1 MPRPPLSR
9 TRLSAAVLVC
19 LGLALGLMAGC
30 EMSATQEIAAAQKK
44 AGTNDALIHLKN
56 AAAAD
61 PKNAQARFLLGQHL
75 YAANDIPAA
84 AAEFKRARDLKYP
97 ANELARPLAD
107 ALLLSGQPTQVMD
120 LVVPMATTDPK
131 VGASVQAAVAWAQM
145 ALRDLPA
152 ARQAVDKADAAGVTP
167 ETQLIRARIA
177 EAAGND
183 DLALKLVDALLKD
196 APNHDGAWHFLGQ
209 LHERMPGGSTAQA
222 QAAYA
227 KALAINPKNF
237 LALSSTVGIQMRNK
251 DYKPARTGLD
261 AMRKLNPK
269 AFMTYYYDGQLKS
282 VDGKYTAARAQ
293 FQAALN
299 LAPESALSLLASGIN
314 ELKLKSYVFAESQL
328 ARVIQLEPTNLEA
341 RFYLARAALAQ
352 GKPEQASATL
362 APLLA
367 AATPLPEVLLIAA
380 QARLLQ
386 GDPKGAEQLLARA
399 GKLHADNHS
408 VRMALALANLAKGNT
423 DAGIQELE
431 RISASSDES
440 DADMLLI
447 NAHIASK
454 AYPAALTAIQT
465 LERKQPESA
474 APFDFRGQVLL
485 KSGDKVEARKAFE
498 AALKKDPKYLSAVAN
513 LVTLDMMDGKPEQAR
528 QRLEDQAKRD
538 PSNPALHLGLATLA
552 QQSGGSPQ
560 LILAELDKA
569 IQADPRNVPARL
581 LLIEQHNKAGDPN
594 RALEAART
602 ADAAIP
608 DNALL
613 LAALAKSLTRS
624 GDSRQALA
632 TYLKLTRIAATDP
645 AGYLGQANLMIAN
658 KDAAGAIKVLQQM
671 LAFAPVNLDAKRLT
685 AQAAMLQK
693 LPDKALTVAR
703 EIQRDAPTN
712 PLGFVLEG
720 DVQLDQKRWDS
731 AAAAYRTA
739 MSKPNGESVITRLYT
754 ALVSGNKL
762 DEAKQVAAEWIK
774 QHPKNPLM
782 LRQLAGDAYNAGDNI
797 QANSYYEEVLEIA
810 PKDLAALNNLAWIL
824 VEAKDPKALP
834 IAERAAAVAPE
845 DPAVLDTLAHAY
857 AVNKDY
863 AKAIET
869 QRRAIL
875 RAADPNPFRLR
886 LARLYLADDN
896 RDKAKAELETLRD
909 LGRSFPD
916 FAKVRKLLA
925 QVR

>member
-1 MPRPPLSR
+1 VPRPYLSR
-9 TRLSAAVLVC
+9 TRLSAAVLVY
-19 LGLALGLMAGC
+19 LGLALGLLAGC
-30 EMSATQEIAAAQKK
+30 EKSATEEIAAAQKK
-44 AGTNDALIHLKN
+44 AGTKDALIHLKN

-61 PKNAQARFLLGQHL
+61 PKNAQARFLLGQQL

-107 ALLLSGQPTQVMD
+107 ALLLSGQPTQVME
-120 LVVPMATTDPK
+120 LVVPMPITDPK

-167 ETQLIRARIA
+167 ETQMIRARMA
-177 EAAGND
+177 ETVGND
-183 DLALKLVDALLKD
+183 EQALKLVDALLKD
-196 APNHDGAWHFLGQ
+196 APNHDGAWHLKGQ
-209 LHERMPGGSTAQA
+209 LHERMPGGTAQA
-222 QAAYA
+222 QEAYT
-227 KALAINPKNF
+227 KAITINPKNF
-237 LALSSTVGIQMRNK
+237 LALASTVGIQMRNK
-251 DYKPARTGLD
+251 DYKPARAGLD
-261 AMRKLNPK
+261 AMRKLNPN
-269 AFMTYYYDGQLKS
+269 AFMTYYYDGQLKF
-282 VDGKYTAARAQ
+282 VDGNYTAARAQ

-299 LAPESALSLLASGIN
+299 IAPESALGLLASGMN
-314 ELKLKSYVFAESQL
+314 ELKLKSYAFAESQL
-328 ARVIQLEPTNLEA
+328 ARVVQLEPANIEA
-341 RFYLARAALAQ
+341 RFYLARASLAQ

-367 AATPLPEVLLIAA
+367 AATPLPEVLLVAA

-399 GKLHADNHS
+399 SKLHADNNS

-431 RISASSDES
+431 RISASSEES

-447 NAHIASK
+447 NAHIARK

-513 LVTLDMMDGKPEQAR
+513 LVTLDMLDGKPEQAR
-528 QRLEDQAKRD
+528 QRLEEQAKRD
-538 PSNPALHLGLATLA
+538 PSNPDLHLALATWAL
-552 QQSGGSPQ
+552 QTGGSPQ
-560 LILAELDKA
+560 AILVELDKA
-569 IQADPRNVPARL
+569 IQADPRNVRARL
-581 LLIEQHNKAGDPN
+581 MLIEQYNKAGDPN
-594 RALEAART
+594 RALEAARA

-613 LAALAKSLTRS
+613 NESLARALARS
-624 GDSRQALA
+624 GDTRQALA
-632 TYLKLTRIAATDP
+632 THLKLTRIAPTDP
-645 AGYLGQANLMIAN
+645 VGYLGQANLMIAN
-658 KDAAGAIKVLQQM
+658 KDPAGAIKVLQQL
-671 LAFAPVNLDAKRLT
+671 LAFAPANIDAKRLT

-693 LPDKALTVAR
+693 QPDKALAMAR
-703 EIQRDAPTN
+703 ELQRDAPSN
-712 PLGFVLEG
+712 PLGFILEG
-720 DVQLDQKRWDS
+720 DVQLDQKRWDQ
-731 AAAAYRTA
+731 AAAVYRTA
-739 MSKPNGESVITRLYT
+739 MAKPNGESVITRLYT
-754 ALVSGNKL
+754 ALVSGNKP
-762 DEAKQVAAEWIK
+762 DEAKQVATEWIK

-782 LRQLAGDAYNAGDNI
+782 LRHLAGAAYTAGDSV
-797 QANSYYEEVLEIA
+797 QAKSYYEQTLEIA
-810 PKDLAALNNLAWIL
+810 PKDLAVLNNLAWML

-834 IAERAAAVAPE
+834 IAERAAVEAPD

-857 AVNKDY
+857 AVKNEY

-886 LARLYLADDN
+886 LARLYLAANN

-916 FAKVRKLLA
+916 FAEVRKLLA
-925 QVR
+925 QLR